1 MSSSS
6 SSSSINSSAPIIM
19 SIYEKTSI
27 LGLRLA
33 QLANG
38 ASSTLSKKDLLLC
51 KNEKEIVR
59 MELEKKIIPLKI
71 VRENIAYNLV
81 DMIVI

>member
-1 MSSSS
+1 MSSS